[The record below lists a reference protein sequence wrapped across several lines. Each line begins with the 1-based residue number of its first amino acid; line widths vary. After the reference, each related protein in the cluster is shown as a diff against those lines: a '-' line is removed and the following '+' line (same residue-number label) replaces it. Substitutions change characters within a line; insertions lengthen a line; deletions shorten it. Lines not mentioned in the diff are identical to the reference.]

1 MVWDINLEITDPEQ
15 YVKLVPTIS
24 KHIPNSKDYKILWRL
39 AKLENFELLNVIW
52 EAGSTYTQGYNL
64 PGKIVFTFFE
74 GEHLFKLGSE
84 ELLIDNQH
92 LCISQQG
99 MEHIRL
105 KHAPSYSALSIYV
118 DECRYFS
125 ELSKYLDKQ
134 IDRPKLVQVFD
145 RTSDYG
151 RSLYQMVSVLWNLID
166 TNGHQVVIKN
176 LESAIF
182 STLVQGPFYNSSDC
196 AILHRSHFVNARK
209 LEAGSNAKTSE
220 VSIARLR
227 EATDYIRTNLQKNL
241 TIGEIAAAMQC
252 SSRSLQA
259 AFARH
264 YGFSPNQYLRNCR
277 LEAAHMELLEGH
289 KTITCVALDYG
300 FSNSGRFAKYFQQY
314 FGKHPS
320 DILRNK

>member
-1 MVWDINLEITDPEQ
+1 MVWDLNLEITDPQQ
-15 YVKLVPTIS
+15 YVKLLPTIS
-24 KHIPNSKDYKILWRL
+24 KHIPYSKDYKILWRL
-39 AKLENFELLNVIW
+39 AKLENFELLNVVW

-84 ELLIDNQH
+84 ELLIDNKH

-118 DECRYFS
+118 DEFRYFS

-134 IDRPKLVQVFD
+134 IDHPKLVQVFD

-176 LESAIF
+176 LENAIF
-182 STLVQGPFYNSSDC
+182 STLVQGPFYKASDC
-196 AILHRSHFVNARK
+196 AIARK
-209 LEAGSNAKTSE
+209 LDAGCIAKVSE

-227 EATDYIRTNLQKNL
+227 EAADYIRANLRQNL

-252 SSRSLQA
+252 SSRSLQV

-264 YGFSPNQYLRNCR
+264 YGFSPNQFLRNCR
-277 LEAAHMELLEGH
+277 LEAAHVELLEGN
-289 KTITCVALDYG
+289 KTITSVALDYG
-300 FSNSGRFAKYFQQY
+300 FSNAGRFAKYFQQH